1 MEKINVK
8 IEFSRVIT
16 YSINTEIS
24 LEDFELI
31 KDLDCEDVPMYVKEN
46 GDKWVTNDAY
56 DILNEYATVSNEY
69 DLGGEE
75 LLNVTVEDLND

>member
-31 KDLDCEDVPMYVKEN
+31 KDLDCEDVPMYKKEN
-46 GDKWVTNDAY
+46 GKIVGNEIY
-56 DILNEYATVSNEY
+56 EILNEFAEDYNES
-69 DLGGEE
+69 DWGEE
-75 LLNVTVEDLND
+75 LLNVTVTELND